1 MTGAVAYNIP
11 AVFVTSAQEE
21 DSLATDVF
29 IFRGGTFQNVS
40 ALDDTQQTVRN
51 PFAYACDINSDGLV
65 ELPELVSLPAADAAG
80 ETYSLIRWYHLGLDG
95 KREIV
100 LRTYH
105 RFSGGWYVEIP
116 ESWDERVTISRAEE
130 IEGARGALT
139 FSYWNGS
146 APVDPIFTIYAF
158 TGEKRLERAQ
168 EDERF
173 LLLEQP
179 DVCFSAQLGTAAQAQ
194 ELTPDELRQMF
205 HIIHVDWNTGET

>member
-1 MTGAVAYNIP
+1 M
-11 AVFVTSAQEE
+11 
-21 DSLATDVF
+21 D
-29 IFRGGTFQNVS
+29 GG
-40 ALDDTQQTVRN
+40 
-51 PFAYACDINSDGLV
+51 
-65 ELPELVSLPAADAAG
+65 
-80 ETYSLIRWYHLGLDG
+80 
-95 KREIV
+95 REVV

-116 ESWDERVTISRAEE
+116 ESWDERVSISRAEE

-158 TGEKRLERAQ
+158 TGDKRLERAQ
-168 EDERF
+168 EGGRF

-179 DVCFSAQLGTAAQAQ
+179 DVSYSAQLGTAAQAQ
-194 ELTPDELRQMF
+194 ELTQDALRQMF